1 MKHHHTLCHSCS
13 CPGAGRQPS
22 RQTALWPHA
31 AVRWLAASCLIALV
45 AGCGFHLRGSGQAYT
60 LPFKTVYLGV
70 ADNSPLGIELARNIR
85 GNGQTE
91 IVRDAKSAQAVI
103 EILSEARDKA
113 ILSLN
118 FQGRVREYT
127 LTYALRFQVKDSRG
141 RELMAPNEIAL
152 KRNISFN
159 ESQVLAKEA
168 EEALLYRD
176 MQTDLVQQI
185 IRRLATIKPEA

>member
-1 MKHHHTLCHSCS
+1 MN
-13 CPGAGRQPS
+13 
-22 RQTALWPHA
+22 TALALLPRRLPQLLAGA
-31 AVRWLAASCLIALV
+31 ALLTSLALLP
-45 AGCGFHLRGSGQAYT
+45 GCGFHLRGSGQEYT

-85 GNGQTE
+85 ANGQTE
-91 IVRDAKSAQAVI
+91 VVREAKGAQAVI
-103 EILSEARDKA
+103 EVLSEARDKA

-127 LTYALRFQVKDSRG
+127 LTYSLRFQVKDGNG
-141 RELMAPNEIAL
+141 RELMAPNEIQL
-152 KRNISFN
+152 KRTISFN

-185 IRRLATIKPEA
+185 IRRLATIKPEG